1 MLSKIAD
8 VAAQPLMLENKA
20 SPVNAS
26 VYLRQ
31 QPISL
36 TPVSGCFII
45 LVLLLLLEAWPLA
58 ATFVGGSWHIRYTEL
73 AEDARFPVKRMK

>member
-8 VAAQPLMLENKA
+8 VAAQPLMLESKA

-31 QPISL
+31 QPISI

-58 ATFVGGSWHIRYTEL
+58 ATFVGGGLVICYTAL
-73 AEDARFPVKRMK
+73 AEDDHFPVKRLK